1 MDEDRYQRAKKL
13 FLAACDLPPEERET
27 MLQREC
33 AGDAELR
40 ADVESLLTHDAP
52 TAAMGRAPIA
62 NLAPEKPQAMP
73 RTIGP
78 YRVSHELGRGGMG
91 IIYLGAPEAG
101 QFKRRVAIKVLKRGT
116 DTERVLH
123 RFELERQVLSAM
135 NHPGIARLYDAG
147 ETDEGVPYFVMEYV
161 DGLPLGEYCDAHR
174 LHIDERL
181 VLFRKVCAAVH
192 YAHQNLVVH
201 RDLKPSNIIVT
212 ADGQP
217 KLLDFGIAKL
227 VNPEMALISG
237 SPTAPEFRVLTP
249 EYASPEQVRGG
260 PITTASDVYSLG
272 VLLYELVSGHRPYR
286 LRSRVRAELERVIC
300 EEDPEKPSTAI
311 SRIEETEPNGTT
323 TTTKTITPESVSKTR
338 EGRPER
344 LRRRLAG
351 DIDNIV
357 LMAMRKEP
365 QRRYTSAEQL
375 AEDIDRHL
383 RGLPVKARRDTMGY
397 RMAKFIRRNRGGVA
411 AAAIIVLFLV
421 AGIAGT
427 SWGWSIAARQTAVAE
442 AARADAIYQR
452 ELAEEQQRFAEG
464 QRLIA
469 EEQQRLA
476 KEGRQ
481 QVRLLTNM
489 MIFGLGDTGGDLGD
503 FPLAREMLVSTAL
516 EHLDTLSEA
525 AKNDGDLRREVA
537 SGYVQLGDI
546 QGAVRTDS
554 RGDLEDALA
563 SYRTALAI
571 QQKLAPTPP
580 EEPSLQREL
589 SATHLR
595 IGDVLKRMGDTRGA
609 LEAYRASL
617 AIREALVAADPRG
630 LTTRRDLAIALSSVG
645 AAEVALGH
653 DDAALE
659 LYERSRALRDELNS
673 EQPDDAQ
680 LQRDRSSI
688 CLRIGGRL
696 QAIGDHEAALRQY
709 QQALALRQQLVEAEP
724 EDADRRRD
732 LAVAHYFVGKAHL
745 RLDDAETGLRHVEQ
759 YFTIMQQLAREK
771 PDVAGRQR
779 DFAAAYEILAGT
791 KGMLGD
797 WEAALEDYRT
807 MQSMLRP
814 LVDEHPEDTQ
824 YRFLF
829 AVSYEGIA
837 EATAELDDVPG
848 AIEQAREAVTL
859 YEQLVAGD
867 PDSIRW
873 RERLPAALANL
884 GIWLAEAGHP
894 GEAIEQLQSAR
905 QRYQA
910 LSTEESGLVT
920 TLHELSKL
928 MARLED
934 GEAALRYAQ
943 QAVDLTEEPTPQL
956 LRDFAAALHLTGD
969 DARAMAIA
977 SEALEQLEEEQD
989 PESAELRALLE
1000 EDLQRYRGE

>member
-1 MDEDRYQRAKKL
+1 MDEDRYQRAKEL
-13 FLAACDLPPEERET
+13 FLAACDLPPEEREA
-27 MLQREC
+27 MLQRQC

-52 TAAMGRAPIA
+52 TAAVGRAPIA
-62 NLAPEKPQAMP
+62 DVTPEKPQAMP

-147 ETDEGVPYFVMEYV
+147 ETDDGVPYFVMEYV

-181 VLFRKVCAAVH
+181 ELFRKVCAAVH

-227 VNPEMALISG
+227 VNPEMSLISG

-338 EGRPER
+338 EDRPER

-365 QRRYTSAEQL
+365 QRRYASAEQL

-383 RGLPVKARRDTMGY
+383 RGLTVHARRDTLGY
-397 RMAKFIRRNRGGVA
+397 RTAKFIRRNRGGVA
-411 AAAIIVLFLV
+411 AAAIIVLLLI

-427 SWGWSIAARQTAVAE
+427 SWGWQVAVREGAE
-442 AARADAIYQR
+442 AEQARAGEAQQR
-452 ELAEEQQRFAEG
+452 EIAQEQSDRAQRHFD
-464 QRLIA
+464 
-469 EEQQRLA
+469 
-476 KEGRQ
+476 
-481 QVRLLTNM
+481 QVRSLAHTFM
-489 MIFGLGDTGGDLGD
+489 FEIHDSIKDLDGS
-503 FPLAREMLVSTAL
+503 LKARELLVSTAL
-516 EHLDTLSEA
+516 EYLGALARDV
-525 AKNDGDLRREVA
+525 GDDAELQRYLA
-537 SGYVQLGDI
+537 SCYARVGDI
-546 QGAVRTDS
+546 QGGVRTAS
-554 RGDLEDALA
+554 AGDLESALIC
-563 SYRTALAI
+563 YRTAEAI
-571 QQKLAPTPP
+571 QLKQMEAAPADET
-580 EEPSLQREL
+580 LRKEL
-589 SATHLR
+589 SSTYLR
-595 IGDVLKRMGDTRGA
+595 IGDILKRTGDTRGA
-609 LEAYRASL
+609 LDMCQASL
-617 AIREALVAADPRG
+617 AIREALAATKPEDPSFKRH
-630 LTTRRDLAIALSSVG
+630 LAVALSSVG
-645 AAEVALGH
+645 GACAKLG
-653 DDAALE
+653 DDAAALAH
-659 LYERSRALRDELNS
+659 YERSLALRQQLAAER
-673 EQPDDAQ
+673 PDDLELKDDLAT
-680 LQRDRSSI
+680 I
-688 CLRIGGRL
+688 HHRIGGRL
-696 QAIGDHEAALRQY
+696 KNLGDHEAALRRYEEAIAIRRQLIE
-709 QQALALRQQLVEAEP
+709 ADADNSTWRRGLAVLHYSTGKLLLLMDEP
-724 EDADRRRD
+724 EAALDHLNQYLSVTEQRAADNPDSARAKRD
-732 LAVAHYFVGKAHL
+732 LGS
-745 RLDDAETGLRHVEQ
+745 
-759 YFTIMQQLAREK
+759 
-771 PDVAGRQR
+771 
-779 DFAAAYEILAGT
+779 AYEIIAGT
-791 KGMLGD
+791 KGMMGD

-807 MQSMLRP
+807 LQSIVQP
-814 LVDEHPEDTQ
+814 LVGKHPEDTQ
-824 YRFLF
+824 YLLLL

-837 EATAELDDVPG
+837 QALAELNDLPG
-848 AIEQAREAVTL
+848 AIEQAREAGTL
-859 YEQLVAGD
+859 YEQLAEAD
-867 PDSIRW
+867 PDDAR
-873 RERLPAALANL
+873 RRGRVPAAMARL
-884 GIWLAEAGHP
+884 GIWLAEAGQP
-894 GEAIEQLQSAR
+894 GEAIEQLQAAR
-905 QRYQA
+905 QLYET
-910 LSTEESGLVT
+910 LSEDETLDASDRAGFVT
-920 TLHELSKL
+920 TLHELSRL

-934 GEAALRYAQ
+934 GEAALDFAQ
-943 QAVDLTEEPTPQL
+943 QAVDLTEEPVPQL
-956 LRDFAAALHLTGD
+956 LRDFALAHHLTGD
-969 DARAMAIA
+969 DARAITIA
-977 SEALEQLEEEQD
+977 SEALQQIEEDQD
-989 PESAELRALLE
+989 PESAELRTLLE
-1000 EDLQRYRGE
+1000 EDLHRYRGE